1 MEHPI
6 NTSLSH
12 YTHYKPLKSQLENLA
27 QFIFALDSNKQK
39 IQLLAQMPA
48 TFGNKLSLAQTLA
61 AFQNKFSAAQ
71 TFVLLLPISKF
82 AHPSS

>member
-1 MEHPI
+1 MILPHLI
-6 NTSLSH
+6 NTSLWH
-12 YTHYKPLKSQLENLA
+12 YTHYKPLKYQLENLA

-61 AFQNKFSAAQ
+61 ADHNKFIVAQ
-71 TFVLLLPISKF
+71 TFSTRRLRM
-82 AHPSS
+82 